1 MFIYKYVLHTKIILP
16 LILICITDIY
26 AMYMYMT
33 VSNICTLRL
42 LPLMSDYKLNETVA
56 QWSMLFYTFH

>member
-16 LILICITDIY
+16 LILICLTDIY

-33 VSNICTLRL
+33 VANICTHRL
-42 LPLMSDYKLNETVA
+42 WPLMSDYKLNETVA
-56 QWSMLFYTFH
+56 QLSMLFYTFP